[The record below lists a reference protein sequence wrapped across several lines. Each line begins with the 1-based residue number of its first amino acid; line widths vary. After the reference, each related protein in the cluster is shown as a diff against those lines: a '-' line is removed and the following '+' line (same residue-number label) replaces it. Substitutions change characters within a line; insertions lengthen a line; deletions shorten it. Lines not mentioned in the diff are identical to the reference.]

1 MNMLSTHDTVRI
13 LSELSPAARPYEKE
27 ARASYRMPKAAL
39 EVAKIRLRAA
49 AFLQFVLPGMPCIF
63 YGDEIGTEGFED
75 PFCRSFF
82 RWDRVESNEIHG
94 YFTSL
99 SKMRNSLSAL
109 KYGDVRVDL
118 LGNGCV
124 MIERRYKDETLR
136 AYVNIGESFRAS
148 CSGEMIFANRIC
160 AEDDQII
167 IDDCGFF
174 IEKLW

>member
-1 MNMLSTHDTVRI
+1 
-13 LSELSPAARPYEKE
+13 
-27 ARASYRMPKAAL
+27 
-39 EVAKIRLRAA
+39 
-49 AFLQFVLPGMPCIF
+49 MPCIF

-118 LGNGCV
+118 LGKGCV

-148 CSGEMIFANRIC
+148 CSGGMIFANRIC